1 MVKQLNI
8 KKVIISIFLT
18 ILIFF
23 SFVNPVQASLFSD
36 NNEKSSIEE
45 TIDKDDG
52 GLFEKIIAK
61 MIRRHSRNSI

>member
-1 MVKQLNI
+1 MKI
-8 KKVIISIFLT
+8 KKILICISIG

-23 SFVNPVQASLFSD
+23 SFSNTVQASIFSD
-36 NNEKSSIEE
+36 DDDNKSEIEE

-61 MIRRHSRNSI
+61 MIRWSSRNCI

>member
-1 MVKQLNI
+1 MKYLKTRKI
-8 KKVIISIFLT
+8 LISIFLA

-23 SFVNPVQASLFSD
+23 SFINPVQASIFSD
-36 NNEKSSIEE
+36 DDESSIEE

-61 MIRRHSRNSI
+61 MIRRNSRNSI

>member
-23 SFVNPVQASLFSD
+23 SFINPVQASLFSD

>member
-1 MVKQLNI
+1 MKQLNI

>member
-1 MVKQLNI
+1 MKTKNI
-8 KKVIISIFLT
+8 LVSIILV

-23 SFVNPVQASLFSD
+23 SFANPVQASIFSD
-36 NNEKSSIEE
+36 DDDKSKVEE

-61 MIRRHSRNSI
+61 MIRWCSRNSI

>member
-1 MVKQLNI
+1 MKQLNI

-23 SFVNPVQASLFSD
+23 SFINPVQASLFSD

>member
-1 MVKQLNI
+1 MKI
-8 KKVIISIFLT
+8 KRVLISIILA

-23 SFVNPVQASLFSD
+23 SFINPVQASLFSD
-36 NNEKSSIEE
+36 DDDKKSSIEE

-61 MIRRHSRNSI
+61 MIRWNSRDSI